1 MHKQPSQFLVP
12 AVHCLTGTAS
22 EVVPWLTCHA
32 SADVLAGVE
41 VTLIDANH
49 CPGAVQF
56 LFRLPCG
63 KRYLHCG
70 DMRFSPA
77 LLSNPHLRRS
87 QGCTGVYLD
96 TTYCNP
102 RYTFPPQA

>member
-1 MHKQPSQFLVP
+1 MVRYML
-12 AVHCLTGTAS
+12 
-22 EVVPWLTCHA
+22 
-32 SADVLAGVE
+32 SAAGVE
-41 VTLIDANH
+41 VTLVDANH

-70 DMRFSPA
+70 DMRFRPS
-77 LLSNPHLRRS
+77 LLTNPHLCRA
-87 QGCTGVYLD
+87 QGATAVYLD

-102 RYTFPPQA
+102 KYTFPPQVGPMAHV